1 MTWYRDFQVSL
12 HTFEKNIIGVLRQR
26 SPGRSC
32 PGPGFHKKLRR
43 ELSNALSEVPAPVK
57 STTSCN
63 KNKALISQFKRTVAF
78 QAECPKKCNWQHWQH
93 CDTPQ
98 RWSHSYSKGLPCTK
112 SCCHYASS
120 SNTTST
126 SHNVLLRSVSITSHD
141 TILRQTPLL

>member
-1 MTWYRDFQVSL
+1 M

-57 STTSCN
+57 STTSYQSTDFAD
-63 KNKALISQFKRTVAF
+63 KFKRTVA
-78 QAECPKKCNWQHWQH
+78 QLPSRLSAPKRSKKCNWQH

-112 SCCHYASS
+112 SCCHYVSS

-126 SHNVLLRSVSITSHD
+126 SHNVLLRAVSITSHD